1 MRLMGRD
8 AMMVMRA
15 RTATYVPAEYAL
27 VSYHR
32 LRLRLR
38 AMAWCAPT
46 LRVRVKS
53 RGHVRIRTVHAPPRR
68 MRLMGQR
75 ATMVMTVLPV
85 TAARAVYAVVQHHH
99 RLRATE

>member
-8 AMMVMRA
+8 AMMAMRA

-27 VSYHR
+27 VSYRHR
-32 LRLRLR
+32 HRLR

-75 ATMVMTVLPV
+75 ATTAMTVLPV
-85 TAARAVYAVVQHHH
+85 TAARAVYAVVQRHH